1 MPNVK
6 RHGAVHKMATIQV
19 GRNPGAPRGS
29 PATPPA
35 STVTPSS
42 PVASET
48 ARIAIQS
55 ALTGHLVFS
64 TLHTNDAPSSV
75 TRLVDLGVEP
85 FLVSS
90 SVICVVAQRLVRR
103 VCKECKSEYVP
114 DELELKGFDLTTAD
128 LPNGKLWHGDG
139 CEACFKTG
147 YTGRTAIHEV
157 LPITEHIKQ
166 QIVEKVAAGEI
177 KRDAVQSGGLRTLR
191 MDGVRKAILG
201 QTTLEE
207 IAAITQRDTF

>member
-1 MPNVK
+1 VEYQLGGINQVQVREDIGLTYPAVLRAILRQAPNII
-6 RHGAVHKMATIQV
+6 MV
-19 GRNPGAPRGS
+19 GEIRDF
-29 PATPPA
+29 
-35 STVTPSS
+35 
-42 PVASET
+42 ET
-48 ARIAIQS
+48 AEIAINAS
-55 ALTGHLVFS
+55 LTGHLVFS